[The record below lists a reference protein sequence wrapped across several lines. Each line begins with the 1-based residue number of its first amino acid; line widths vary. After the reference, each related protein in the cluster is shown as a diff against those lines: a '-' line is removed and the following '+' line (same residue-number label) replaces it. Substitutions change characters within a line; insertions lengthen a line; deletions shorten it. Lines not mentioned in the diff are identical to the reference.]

1 MTHRERYAVIAVFLL
16 AVSFGVISNLRQNAA
31 TERTRVVVC
40 GVVQEA
46 AVTESERL
54 ANYAKEPPTTSA
66 GAAQRTAA
74 GEALQRWT
82 TRAAKLG
89 CNE

>member
-46 AVTESERL
+46 ALSESEKL
-54 ANYAKEPPTTSA
+54 AGYEAEPPV
-66 GAAQRTAA
+66 TAA
-74 GEALQRWT
+74 GKAQRAAVQEALDRWT
-82 TRAAKLG
+82 SRAARLG
-89 CNE
+89 CD